1 MPAESPESRQQ
12 PESADVPKSAAAP
25 RSAPRSA
32 AAPEVPDAPAPPS
45 ASLRP
50 TPVIEE
56 LVERHGEEARARAT
70 TGVGQVAARWRAVD
84 GDADAFTR
92 FCLDHFVPEGDD
104 LTRLRDRMEEAIL
117 NIQAHLYEIRRHLR
131 RGSDLLPEGGPP
143 MRPFDA
149 LFAQI
154 DPAPDIME
162 QMHRQGLA
170 FAVLL
175 NFERPE
181 LATML
186 AEGGDWDA
194 DRWAEARVA
203 QVFGPRIPGE
213 LNDRARAVG
222 HAAEL
227 FVSEFHVPVG
237 TLVDARGG
245 RWLEPDRKLIAH
257 WLIREQIKAHYEDQ
271 DAAEGL
277 RRQRALMHV
286 MRRTIEGEVPR
297 SVMAGRDEG
306 DWDPE
311 ANTVGGR
318 PAGDLIGPERYR
330 HLLEQFHLAR
340 AFDAHHPDHPTA
352 MARKFELE
360 REIPEA
366 EVERLLVEI
375 LSAPE
380 RRLAAAALRERVGRP
395 LEPHDIYL
403 ESLEEPRVGDD
414 QNDRVNRRFPDEK
427 AFEEGLPDLLRQL
440 GFSDADADELGKGIR
455 VEIARGAGHAVPPG
469 LPGSQSW
476 LRTNRRPD
484 GLGRDGFDTAM
495 HELGHNLEQLIS
507 TRRVPRP
514 ILRGVPNTACTEAF
528 AFLYQSL
535 GERVLAE
542 ERLPEG
548 EGVLAEEGPGNPD
561 RAPAAAAD
569 PGMRR
574 RRSLETLLEIS
585 QIGGP
590 SLVELHTW
598 RWLYQ
603 NPEATPEAL
612 RDRVLEIAAELW
624 SRFYEEDFGPDRYHT
639 LAAYQHMIAY
649 PLYLADYALGHIMSH
664 QIRTHV
670 ERHDLAAETIR
681 ICSIGRKTPDR
692 WMREAVGGPLSID
705 AILADA
711 RA

>member
-1 MPAESPESRQQ
+1 MPAEVPESMQLRESAEAPDSTEAAEDADA
-12 PESADVPKSAAAP
+12 PESANATLAPDAAAWPDAAAP
-25 RSAPRSA
+25 PF
-32 AAPEVPDAPAPPS
+32 
-45 ASLRP
+45 ASSRL

-70 TGVGQVAARWRAVD
+70 AGVRQVAGRWREVD
-84 GDADAFTR
+84 GDAAAFSR
-92 FCLDHFVPEGDD
+92 FCLEHFVPEGEE
-104 LTRLRDRMEEAIL
+104 LKLLRDRMEEAIMTL
-117 NIQAHLYEIRRHLR
+117 QIHLYEIRRHLR
-131 RGSDLLPEGGPP
+131 RGSDLVPEGGPA

-149 LFAQI
+149 LLAQL
-154 DPAPDIME
+154 DPAPDVME

-175 NFERPE
+175 NFRRPE

-186 AEGGDWDA
+186 AEGGGWDA
-194 DRWAEARVA
+194 DRWAEVRIA
-203 QVFGPRIPGE
+203 QTFGPRIPGE
-213 LNDRARAVG
+213 LNDRARAVSHEAG
-222 HAAEL
+222 L

-237 TLVDARGG
+237 TLVDARGE

-257 WLIREQIKAHYEDQ
+257 WLIREEIKAHGEDP
-271 DAAEGL
+271 DGL
-277 RRQRALMHV
+277 PRQRALMHV

-297 SVMAGRDEG
+297 SVMAGIDEG

-318 PAGDLIGPERYR
+318 PVPEVIGPERYR
-330 HLLEQFHLAR
+330 HLLAQFHLAR
-340 AFDAHHPDHPTA
+340 AFDAHHPEHPTA

-360 REIPEA
+360 REIPEE

-380 RRLAAAALRERVGRP
+380 RKLAAAALRERIGRP
-395 LEPHDIYL
+395 LEPHDIYQ
-403 ESLEEPRVGDD
+403 ESLEEPRTGAD

-427 AFEEGLPDLLRQL
+427 AFEEGLPELLRRL
-440 GFSDADADELGKGIR
+440 GFADADADELGQGIR
-455 VEIARGAGHAVPPG
+455 VEIARGAGHAVRPG
-469 LPGSQSW
+469 LAGSQAW
-476 LRTNRRPD
+476 LRTNRRPE

-535 GERVLAE
+535 GERVLDDWGA
-542 ERLPEG
+542 
-548 EGVLAEEGPGNPD
+548 GNLG
-561 RAPAAAAD
+561 RAAASADD
-569 PGMRR
+569 PGRFR
-574 RRSLETLLEIS
+574 RRSLETLLEVS

-590 SLVELHTW
+590 SLLELHAW
-598 RWLYQ
+598 RWLYRH
-603 NPEATPEAL
+603 PDATPEAL

-624 SRFYEEDFGPDRYHT
+624 SRFYEEDFGPDPYHT

-649 PLYLADYALGHIMSH
+649 PLYLADYALGHIMSF
-664 QIRTHV
+664 QIRAHV
-670 ERHDLAAETIR
+670 ERSDLAAETIR
-681 ICSIGRKTPDR
+681 ICSIGRTTPDR

-705 AILADA
+705 AILEGA